1 MIHPYIAFTPPAFPL
16 RIALLTF
23 LVTAPGAISTT
34 SRFFRFDAGVRTD
47 DGDRRSLISTPRPS
61 SVDRTKGT
69 AVPLASRT
77 FMPPFNER
85 YERDGE
91 RERERERERECD
103 VVVAR
108 AASVWRIA
116 LLISVRSG
124 AARTH
129 ARTTPRPRPRLSH
142 QGSRSFLSS
151 VHPVS
156 SRCIRCRDDNRDM
169 LGKEDE
175 A

>member
-16 RIALLTF
+16 RVAFLTF
-23 LVTAPGAISTT
+23 LVTASGAISTT

-47 DGDRRSLISTPRPS
+47 GDRRSLISRLPRPS
-61 SVDRTKGT
+61 SIDRTKGT

-77 FMPPFNER
+77 FMPPLNER

-91 RERERERERECD
+91 RECD
-103 VVVAR
+103 VVSVAR
-108 AASVWRIA
+108 ASVASVWRIA

-129 ARTTPRPRPRLSH
+129 APRRGRDLVFLIL
-142 QGSRSFLSS
+142 SFLSS

-156 SRCIRCRDDNRDM
+156 SSCSTVAAEMISATCGD
-169 LGKEDE
+169 KDE
-175 A
+175 V